1 VAVAEQRLVA
11 AFYLSRAVRPEDLP
25 DLARRAGVEVER
37 SVMWGPP
44 EAPKVLI
51 GQWGALDCEARLLVL
66 SYYHVL
72 FVSFRLDEFGAL
84 WVGDDEG
91 ALPSG
96 ARVML
101 DTFTAACR
109 SISPIAALITTHA
122 WFDPVEHLAELQ
134 EDVIG
139 GNAPGLAW
147 DHVWLLYV
155 RSNVVDRLRSDLP
168 EDTSDLVLVPGG
180 AVLVKEIDRD
190 DL

>member
-101 DTFTAACR
+101 DAFTAACR
-109 SISPIAALITTHA
+109 SISPIAALITAHA

-134 EDVIG
+134 EDVMG

-147 DHVWLLYV
+147 DHV
-155 RSNVVDRLRSDLP
+155 
-168 EDTSDLVLVPGG
+168 
-180 AVLVKEIDRD
+180 
-190 DL
+190 